1 VPILETKMS
10 EKTEELLRIKN
21 LTVMYNGITAL
32 RSISM
37 TVDKGEV
44 VSVLGPNGAG
54 KTTLLRAISGLVK
67 LEVGSSILFS
77 GKEIVGYQPY
87 KIACEGIAHVPEGRQ
102 VFPAM
107 SVNENL
113 EVATTRVSRG
123 LRKGRIDSVYQ
134 LFSELAGRKNQ
145 QAGSLSGGEQQM
157 LAIGRAIASGSEL
170 ILIDEPS
177 MGLAPIIVQR
187 IFRTLKEI
195 VKETRLTLLLVEQ
208 NAKLSLPLSDRIYV
222 LSQGSIAMEGPVAEI
237 HDNQMIQDMY
247 FAKG

>member
-1 VPILETKMS
+1 MRENS
-10 EKTEELLRIKN
+10 ENLLQVRN
-21 LTVMYNGITAL
+21 LTVVYNGIVAL

-37 TVDKGEV
+37 VVGKGEV

-67 LEVGSSILFS
+67 PEEGSTIRLR
-77 GKEIVGYQPY
+77 GKEIVGYPPY
-87 KIACEGIAHVPEGRQ
+87 KIVREGIAHVPEGRQ

-113 EVATTRVSRG
+113 EVATIRISRG
-123 LRKGRIDSVYQ
+123 RRKERIDSVYQ
-134 LFSELAGRKNQ
+134 LFSELAVRKNQ

-157 LAIGRAIASGSEL
+157 LAIGRAIVSECEI

-177 MGLAPIIVQR
+177 MGLAPIIVRR

-195 VKETRLTLLLVEQ
+195 VRETKLTLLIVEQ
-208 NAKLSLPLSDRIYV
+208 NAKLSLPLSDYIYI
-222 LSQGSIAMEGPVAEI
+222 LSRGSIAMEGSVPEI
-237 HDNQMIQDMY
+237 HGDQMIQDMY

>member
-1 VPILETKMS
+1 MS
-10 EKTEELLRIKN
+10 DKKEDLLRVVN
-21 LTVMYNGITAL
+21 LTVAYNGIIAL

-37 TVDKGEV
+37 VIGKGEV

-54 KTTLLRAISGLVK
+54 KTTLLRTISGLVK
-67 LEVGSSILFS
+67 PEEGSSIRFR
-77 GKEIVGYQPY
+77 GKEIVGYPAY
-87 KIACEGIAHVPEGRQ
+87 HIVKEGIAHVPEGRQ

-113 EVATTRVSRG
+113 EVASTRIPRNR
-123 LRKGRIDSVYQ
+123 RKVKIDSIYE
-134 LFSELAGRKNQ
+134 LFSELANRKKQ

-157 LAIGRAIASGSEL
+157 LAIGRAIVSECE
-170 ILIDEPS
+170 IIMIDEPS
-177 MGLAPIIVQR
+177 MGLAPVVVQR

-195 VKETRLTLLLVEQ
+195 VKNTKLTLLIVEQ

-222 LSQGSIAMEGPVAEI
+222 LSQGTVAMEGPVSEI
-237 HDNQMIQDMY
+237 HSNQMIQDMY